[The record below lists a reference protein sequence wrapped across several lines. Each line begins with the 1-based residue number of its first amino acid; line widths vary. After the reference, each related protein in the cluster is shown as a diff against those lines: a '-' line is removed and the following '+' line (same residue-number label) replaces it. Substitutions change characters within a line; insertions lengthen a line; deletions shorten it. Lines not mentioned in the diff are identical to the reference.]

1 MKVTELT
8 TETFK
13 QKVMNYD
20 IHPNEWVFE
29 GNKPAVIDFYATW
42 CGPCQAT
49 APIME
54 ELAADY
60 DGRVDF
66 YKIDVDAQ
74 LELSALFG
82 IRSIPSLLFIPMGE
96 KPKMQVGAMGKAQF
110 QEVINEH
117 LLK

>member
-1 MKVTELT
+1 MKVTELN

-74 LELSALFG
+74 PELSALFG
-82 IRSIPSLLFIPMGE
+82 IRSIPSLLFIPIGE
-96 KPKMQVGAMGKAQF
+96 KPKM
-110 QEVINEH
+110 
-117 LLK
+117 